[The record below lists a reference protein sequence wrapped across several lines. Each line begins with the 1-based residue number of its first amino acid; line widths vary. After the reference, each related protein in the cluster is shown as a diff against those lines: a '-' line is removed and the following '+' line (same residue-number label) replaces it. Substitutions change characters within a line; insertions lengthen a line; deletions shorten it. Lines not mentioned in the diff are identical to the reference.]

1 MLSTNG
7 KSDCILY
14 LAPIQVILEFII
26 NKIGLV
32 MLNFNL
38 IAIVYII
45 LFHFSSMAQ
54 TTEIFNSTEVGTNRG
69 LVFEKELDYRLEDSS
84 YTDVIQLLNLGDK
97 AQAVQFRLLI
107 NKAADD
113 STILIFKDIQKGAD
127 LSDPS
132 WLLDFN
138 VIKGPVEPNGASQ
151 DEIFVV
157 LYNLNQNGGLL
168 PGDYS
173 DLINVNYEVTALP
186 DLQNNIKSSMKISHA
201 EASTFEGLPIG
212 ITPTR
217 DEFKIYA
224 KGK

>member
-1 MLSTNG
+1 
-7 KSDCILY
+7 
-14 LAPIQVILEFII
+14 
-26 NKIGLV
+26 
-32 MLNFNL
+32 MLNLNL
-38 IAIVYII
+38 VAIIYII
-45 LFHFSSMAQ
+45 LFHFSSIAQ
-54 TTEIFNSTEVGTNRG
+54 EVDTNHG
-69 LVFEKELDYRLEDSS
+69 LIFEKELEYRLEDSS

-113 STILIFKDIQKGAD
+113 STILIFKDLQKGSD

-138 VIKGPVEPNGASQ
+138 VIKDPVALNGASQ

-173 DLINVNYEVTALP
+173 DLINVNYEVAALP
-186 DLQNNIKSSMKISHA
+186 DLQNNIKSSIKISHA
-201 EASTFEGLPIG
+201 EASTFDGNSID

-224 KGK
+224 IRM